1 VLALA
6 IAIPMGS
13 DRMRF
18 LFEDFELDVARR
30 ELRRS
35 GLAVAVEPQVLD
47 MMMYLIEHRERVVG
61 KDELH
66 DAIWKGRI
74 VSESTLSSR
83 VNGVRKALADSGQD
97 QRMVRT
103 VARKGFRFVAEVTA
117 VGQPAAASSPFTSGP
132 AADGLP
138 ADGGGRPVPARLEV
152 LIPPDK
158 PSIAV
163 LPFQNMSGDPAQEYF
178 ADGVVESIT
187 AGLSRVRDFFVIA
200 RNSAFVYKGQSAMAQ
215 DIGRKLGV
223 AYLLEGSVQR
233 DAVRIRVTV
242 QLVETA
248 HGAHL
253 WAEKFDGAP
262 DDIFDLQDRIA
273 AQVAGA
279 LQPSIRQ
286 AEITRSRHKR
296 PQELGAYDYTM
307 RAISHVWLLDA
318 DSAGRG
324 LDLLDRA
331 LEIDADYPLALALS
345 AWCWA
350 QCAVYNWVDDVA
362 AAQSRAL
369 ALADR
374 AVGQSTDD
382 PLVLAVLGTVHT
394 LARNFGV
401 ARVMLERAIAI
412 DPNAAWALSR
422 TGWLEVYTDRP
433 DEARSAFERA
443 IRLSPLDPMNF
454 NNYVGLAS
462 ARQVACDDRGAAA
475 LFQRALQERPNA
487 LWIHRNLAPA
497 LLGAERLDEA
507 RASRDILLATY
518 PRFSIR
524 QYKDAMVFSPAVLER
539 IAAQLATLGVPA

>member
-1 VLALA
+1 
-6 IAIPMGS
+6 
-13 DRMRF
+13 MRF

-35 GLAVAVEPQVLD
+35 GRAVAVEPQVLD
-47 MMMYLIEHRERVVG
+47 LLMYLIEHRERVVG

-66 DAIWKGRI
+66 DSIWKGRI

-83 VNGVRKALADSGQD
+83 VNAVRRALADSGQA
-97 QRMVRT
+97 QRLVRT
-103 VARKGFRFVAEVTA
+103 VARKGFRFVAEVKA
-117 VGQPAAASSPFTSGP
+117 VGQPAAAGSPVASGP
-132 AADGLP
+132 AVDGTP

-233 DAVRIRVTV
+233 DAARIRVTV

-307 RAISHVWLLDA
+307 RAMSHVWLLDA

-350 QCAVYNWVDDVA
+350 QRAVYNWVDDVA

-374 AVGQSTDD
+374 SVGQSTDD

-422 TGWLEVYTDRP
+422 SGWLEVYTDRP
-433 DEARSAFERA
+433 DEARSAFEKA

-454 NNYVGLAS
+454 NNFVGLAS
-462 ARQVACDDRGAAA
+462 ARQVARDDKGAAA

-497 LLGAERLDEA
+497 LLGAGRLDEA

>member
-1 VLALA
+1 
-6 IAIPMGS
+6 
-13 DRMRF
+13 
-18 LFEDFELDVARR
+18 
-30 ELRRS
+30 
-35 GLAVAVEPQVLD
+35 
-47 MMMYLIEHRERVVG
+47 
-61 KDELH
+61 
-66 DAIWKGRI
+66 
-74 VSESTLSSR
+74 
-83 VNGVRKALADSGQD
+83 
-97 QRMVRT
+97 
-103 VARKGFRFVAEVTA
+103 
-117 VGQPAAASSPFTSGP
+117 
-132 AADGLP
+132 
-138 ADGGGRPVPARLEV
+138 
-152 LIPPDK
+152 
-158 PSIAV
+158 
-163 LPFQNMSGDPAQEYF
+163 
-178 ADGVVESIT
+178 
-187 AGLSRVRDFFVIA
+187 
-200 RNSAFVYKGQSAMAQ
+200 
-215 DIGRKLGV
+215 
-223 AYLLEGSVQR
+223 
-233 DAVRIRVTV
+233 
-242 QLVETA
+242 
-248 HGAHL
+248 
-253 WAEKFDGAP
+253 
-262 DDIFDLQDRIA
+262 
-273 AQVAGA
+273 
-279 LQPSIRQ
+279 
-286 AEITRSRHKR
+286 
-296 PQELGAYDYTM
+296 M
-307 RAISHVWLLDA
+307 RAMSHVWLLDA

-324 LDLLDRA
+324 LDLLGRA
-331 LEIDADYPLALALS
+331 LEIDTDYPLALALS

-350 QCAVYNWVDDVA
+350 QRAVYNWVDDVA

-422 TGWLEVYTDRP
+422 TGWLEVYADRP

-462 ARQVACDDRGAAA
+462 ARQVACDDKGAAT

-524 QYKDAMVFSPAVLER
+524 QYKDAMVFSPTVLER

>member
-1 VLALA
+1 VL
-6 IAIPMGS
+6 
-13 DRMRF
+13 
-18 LFEDFELDVARR
+18 
-30 ELRRS
+30 
-35 GLAVAVEPQVLD
+35 VL
-47 MMMYLIEHRERVVG
+47 
-61 KDELH
+61 
-66 DAIWKGRI
+66 
-74 VSESTLSSR
+74 
-83 VNGVRKALADSGQD
+83 
-97 QRMVRT
+97 
-103 VARKGFRFVAEVTA
+103 
-117 VGQPAAASSPFTSGP
+117 
-132 AADGLP
+132 
-138 ADGGGRPVPARLEV
+138 
-152 LIPPDK
+152 PDK

-200 RNSAFVYKGQSAMAQ
+200 RNSAFVYKGQPAMAQ

-233 DAVRIRVTV
+233 DAARIRVTV

-286 AEITRSRHKR
+286 AEITRSRRKR
-296 PQELGAYDYTM
+296 PQDLGAYDYTM
-307 RAISHVWLLDA
+307 RAMSQVWLLDA
-318 DSAGRG
+318 QAAGRG
-324 LDLLDRA
+324 LELLGQA
-331 LEIDADYPLALALS
+331 LEIDPDYPLALALA

-350 QCAVYNWVDDVA
+350 QRAVYNWVGDVA
-362 AAQSRAL
+362 AAQTRAL
-369 ALADR
+369 GLADR
-374 AVGQSTDD
+374 AVAQSTDD

-433 DEARSAFERA
+433 DEARKAFEKA

-454 NNYVGLAS
+454 NNYIGLAS
-462 ARQVACDDRGAAA
+462 ARQVALDDHAAA
-475 LFQRALQERPNA
+475 GLFLRALQERPNA

-497 LLGAERLDEA
+497 LLGAGRLEEA

-518 PRFSIR
+518 PGFSIR
-524 QYKDAMVFSPAVLER
+524 QYKEAMVFSPPVLDR
-539 IAAQLATLGVPA
+539 IAAQLASLGVPA